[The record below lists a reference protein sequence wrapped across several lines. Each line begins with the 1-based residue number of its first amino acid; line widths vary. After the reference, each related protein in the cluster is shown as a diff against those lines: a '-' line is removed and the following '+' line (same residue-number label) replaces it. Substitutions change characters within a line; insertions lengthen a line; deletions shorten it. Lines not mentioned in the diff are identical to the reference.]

1 MSRTCRRP
9 PVRPPRLSWSQS
21 VPLHCVR
28 SRRRVKDAVLDVSK
42 RSKMRSRFCTWED
55 FTEALSSGTGNQCIV
70 VLCGSQYAGN
80 LGSAIRAC
88 ALLGVK
94 WVCVLDVLE
103 WRFVQSAFRAAQLER
118 PEHAEWNVH
127 LVQAPA
133 GRPQKEALVYL
144 QDRFGFELMG
154 LTDAPTAL
162 PLWNAKLDH
171 KRLALIFGKESGG
184 IPPEVESLLDVSV
197 TVPQADKGCLNV
209 SHAIAI
215 TAYERRR
222 QEQVE
227 VVEPCWSSEGE
238 ALKRRRLEAS
248 I

>member
-1 MSRTCRRP
+1 
-9 PVRPPRLSWSQS
+9 
-21 VPLHCVR
+21 
-28 SRRRVKDAVLDVSK
+28 
-42 RSKMRSRFCTWED
+42 
-55 FTEALSSGTGNQCIV
+55 
-70 VLCGSQYAGN
+70 
-80 LGSAIRAC
+80 
-88 ALLGVK
+88 
-94 WVCVLDVLE
+94 
-103 WRFVQSAFRAAQLER
+103 
-118 PEHAEWNVH
+118 
-127 LVQAPA
+127 
-133 GRPQKEALVYL
+133 
-144 QDRFGFELMG
+144 MG

-227 VVEPCWSSEGE
+227 VVQPCWSSEGD
-238 ALKRRRLEAS
+238 LKRRRLEAS

>member
-1 MSRTCRRP
+1 MRLRTCLSMSRTCRRP
-9 PVRPPRLSWSQS
+9 PVRPPRLSWSQR

-42 RSKMRSRFCTWED
+42 RSKMRSRLCAWED
-55 FTEALSSGTGNQCIV
+55 FTEALSSGTGNQCVV

-94 WVCVLDVLE
+94 WLCVLDVLE

-133 GRPQKEALVYL
+133 GRPQKEALASARL
-144 QDRFGFELMG
+144 
-154 LTDAPTAL
+154 
-162 PLWNAKLDH
+162 LWFRADGSHRCANC
-171 KRLALIFGKESGG
+171 LA
-184 IPPEVESLLDVSV
+184 
-197 TVPQADKGCLNV
+197 T
-209 SHAIAI
+209 
-215 TAYERRR
+215 
-222 QEQVE
+222 
-227 VVEPCWSSEGE
+227 
-238 ALKRRRLEAS
+238 LECKARP
-248 I
+248 